1 MILAD
6 SGPPL
11 NIYNSSASTLDF
23 NSATLRMA
31 RLYYDR
37 YQPLVQNL
45 LDWSNVQGRT
55 ALHLAAI
62 KGNEDLVRVG
72 IHGFL
77 REDQSNLTL
86 IRCFASS
93 ELI

>member
-6 SGPPL
+6 SGPPPQ
-11 NIYNSSASTLDF
+11 IYSSSASTLDF

-37 YQPLVQNL
+37 YQSSILNL

-62 KGNEDLVRVG
+62 KGNEDLVRVC
-72 IHGFL
+72 IYDF
-77 REDQSNLTL
+77 Q
-86 IRCFASS
+86 
-93 ELI
+93 

>member
-6 SGPPL
+6 SGPPPNL
-11 NIYNSSASTLDF
+11 YSSPMSTLDF

-37 YQPLVQNL
+37 YHATHKDL

-55 ALHLAAI
+55 ALHLAAV
-62 KGNEDLVRVG
+62 KGNEELVRVCT
-72 IHGFL
+72 HL
-77 REDQSNLTL
+77 CLMMECSDNTS
-86 IRCFASS
+86 
-93 ELI
+93 